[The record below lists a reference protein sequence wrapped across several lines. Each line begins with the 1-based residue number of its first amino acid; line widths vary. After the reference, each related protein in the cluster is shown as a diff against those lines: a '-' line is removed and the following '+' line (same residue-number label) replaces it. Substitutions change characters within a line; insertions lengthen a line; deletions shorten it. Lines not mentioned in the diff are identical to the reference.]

1 MKIIPV
7 ILAGGKGERF
17 WPLSRIVNPK
27 QSLKLISEDPLI
39 LDTFNRLKT
48 FTDFAV
54 IANANLCQDFRKI
67 LPNHVTYI
75 EEPMARNTASAIGL
89 ACISLMER
97 FGDCI
102 AFFETAD
109 HYYKDPIHYLNDIF
123 KACAFA
129 EQSNKIVLIGI
140 VPTEPHTGYGY
151 IKNGSQLS
159 GQIYEV
165 KSFKEKPTLNV
176 AKQYLQEGGYL
187 WNSGMF
193 IAKCSVL
200 LQEIHT
206 NLPDLYSRLLA
217 IKKSGFDPKILQSE
231 FEAAPKVSID
241 YGVMEKSQNTAV
253 LNSMMDWDDIGDFN
267 AMARILPLDDDG
279 NLSKGKLCAI
289 DSQNNIIISEKLV
302 GLIGVKN
309 LVIVETPDAI
319 LICDKTETQKIRQ
332 LVQQL
337 DSKYK

>member
-1 MKIIPV
+1 MKIVPV

-17 WPLSRIVNPK
+17 WPLSRTANPK
-27 QSLKLISEDPLI
+27 QSLRLISDNPLI

-54 IANANLCQDFRKI
+54 IANAKLCQDFRKI
-67 LPNHVTYI
+67 LPPHVTYI
-75 EEPMARNTASAIGL
+75 EEPMARNTAPAIGL
-89 ACISLMER
+89 ACISLMDR

-109 HYYKDPIHYLNDIF
+109 HHYKDPVHYLEDIS

-151 IKNGSQLS
+151 INNGSHLS

-165 KSFKEKPTLNV
+165 KSFNEKPSLLV
-176 AKQYLQEGGYL
+176 AKQYLQTGGYL

-193 IAKCSVL
+193 IAKCSVI

-206 NLPDLYSRLLA
+206 HLPDLYSRLQA
-217 IKKSGFDPKILQSE
+217 IKESGFNPQILRAE
-231 FEAAPKVSID
+231 FEATPKVSID
-241 YGVMEKSQNTAV
+241 YGVMEQSQNATV
-253 LNSMMDWDDIGDFN
+253 LNSTMDWDDIGDFN
-267 AMARILPLDDDG
+267 AMARIMPLDNNG
-279 NLSKGKLCAI
+279 NLSKSEFHAI
-289 DSQNNIIISEKLV
+289 DSRNNIIVSEKLV
-302 GLIGVKN
+302 GLIGVNN

-319 LICDKTETQKIRQ
+319 LLCDKSETQKIRQ

-337 DSKYK
+337 DAKYK